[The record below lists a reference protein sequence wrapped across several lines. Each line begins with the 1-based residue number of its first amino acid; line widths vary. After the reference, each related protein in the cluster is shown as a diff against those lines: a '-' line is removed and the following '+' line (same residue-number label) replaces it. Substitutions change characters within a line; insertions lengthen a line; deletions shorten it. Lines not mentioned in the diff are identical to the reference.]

1 MVLFLRFDFFL
12 YCSIFERYKIKKF
25 NMKIPFI
32 LVGCGNFSLQ
42 RLEILIDLQ
51 KFEPVACVDLNIK
64 DAKANLQKNNKL
76 SFLADKV
83 FKTITEA
90 KKNNDAQVCFIY
102 AASRSH
108 TKLCIESLNLG
119 LHTLAVKSIATNKD
133 EFKKLINVHKK
144 NPDLMLVQGLNN
156 QWNEAATQMIDLV
169 KNHNEVGKMLGGQC
183 ICWGR
188 QNLNQGGPPMDDV
201 TIEGMFFHTLACHQ
215 LSQLVAAKGLPEFVT
230 SYVHSREDDEIGY
243 KGILGTSGGQCIFEY
258 EDGVPFTYTGTRAGH
273 GNPFGYASRWSGN
286 WIFHGEK
293 ADVKRDGGRVQL
305 YKKGNLVQ
313 DLFLKDLD
321 NGLVE
326 DEKRQFDFFYD
337 SINDKKKKRM
347 VTAKFI
353 RYVDTIGCL

>member
-1 MVLFLRFDFFL
+1 
-12 YCSIFERYKIKKF
+12 
-25 NMKIPFI
+25 MKIPFI

-90 KKNNDAQVCFIY
+90 KKNNNAQVCFIY
-102 AASRSH
+102 AASSAH

-119 LHTLAVKSIATNKD
+119 MHTLAVKSIATNPK
-133 EFKKLINVHKK
+133 EFKELIKTHKK
-144 NPDLMLVQGLNN
+144 NPELLLVQGLNN
-156 QWNEAATQMIDLV
+156 QWNEAASKMIGLV
-169 KNHNEVGKMLGGQC
+169 KNQELMGKMFGGQC

-188 QNLNQGGPPMDDV
+188 QNLNQGPPTDDI
-201 TIEGMFFHTLACHQ
+201 TIEGMFYYGLACHQ

-230 SYVHSREDDEIGY
+230 SYVHNRIDDDLGY
-243 KGILGTSGGQCIFEY
+243 KGIFGTTGGQCIFEY

-273 GNPFGYASRWSGN
+273 GNPFGFASRWSGN

-293 ADVKRDGGRVQL
+293 GDVKRDGGRVQL

-321 NGLVE
+321 NKLME
-326 DEKRQFDFFYD
+326 DEKRQFEFFYESLKDKNKKEWIQQNSLDTWILMDACND
-337 SINDKKKKRM
+337 SAIKKEKVSVKKL
-347 VTAKFI
+347 KE
-353 RYVDTIGCL
+353 YYYN